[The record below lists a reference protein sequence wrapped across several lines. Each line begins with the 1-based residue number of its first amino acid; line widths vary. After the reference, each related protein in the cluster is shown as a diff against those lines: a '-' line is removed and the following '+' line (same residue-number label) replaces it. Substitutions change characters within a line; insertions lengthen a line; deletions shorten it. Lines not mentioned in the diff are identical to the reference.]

1 MFHTFVEDARRL
13 VEALR
18 YEDVVIPWRGF
29 RCFTLTTI
37 LPHQDGAGKSLS
49 AVARFKAKS
58 VKHFCGDHGDA
69 SGVHGFSLR

>member
-1 MFHTFVEDARRL
+1 MFHTIKAESFLNGMLHDE
-13 VEALR
+13 
-18 YEDVVIPWRGF
+18 VVIPWRGF
-29 RCFTLTTI
+29 RCFTLTTV